1 MDSLL
6 AETQFIYH
14 GFPTKSTDTE
24 TCVDSGK
31 AQDGKAEAEADRI
44 KSLVR
49 TFLEDIGFDRS
60 IRINKDHEM
69 KVAVWQHFK
78 SLDLGEKIENS
89 IQKTLDPSVDT
100 AYHGYTSLP
109 FQVRVL
115 AAIQFMYMFLLD
127 DVAVEFLED
136 LEAFGQKF
144 IPNQPH
150 QHPLFTGL
158 DSHLR
163 NLSHYY
169 GPYCHSVITK
179 CMLDYTNGTVV
190 EFKMY
195 KASQSNFKPSPDL
208 RLMPMY
214 LRTKIGG
221 AEILLHLLFPNSVFP
236 EEEYA
241 MQYFP
246 VTLELVLAI
255 DFTNDILSYYKEFCV
270 GDEQGLFVA
279 NLADTHHVQHLDI
292 LQYLTNYTP
301 GVTNSAY
308 KQLRNSPSLLAVVKN
323 FMQGMIMLFTA
334 HRRYHLVE
342 LFADEQY
349 LLPYD
354 TDA

>member
-31 AQDGKAEAEADRI
+31 AQDEKAEAEADRI

-136 LEAFGQKF
+136 LEALVKSEFTL
-144 IPNQPH
+144 NQPH

-236 EEEYA
+236 EEEYV

-246 VTLELVLAI
+246 VTLEL
-255 DFTNDILSYYKEFCV
+255 KEFCV

-279 NLADTHHVQHLDI
+279 NLADTHYVQHLDI

-301 GVTNSAY
+301 GVTYSAY

>member
-31 AQDGKAEAEADRI
+31 AQDGKAQDEKAEAEADRI

-115 AAIQFMYMFLLD
+115 AAIRFMYMFLLD

-136 LEAFGQKF
+136 LEAFGQK
-144 IPNQPH
+144 
-150 QHPLFTGL
+150 
-158 DSHLR
+158 
-163 NLSHYY
+163 
-169 GPYCHSVITK
+169 
-179 CMLDYTNGTVV
+179 
-190 EFKMY
+190 
-195 KASQSNFKPSPDL
+195 
-208 RLMPMY
+208 
-214 LRTKIGG
+214 
-221 AEILLHLLFPNSVFP
+221 
-236 EEEYA
+236 
-241 MQYFP
+241 
-246 VTLELVLAI
+246 
-255 DFTNDILSYYKEFCV
+255 
-270 GDEQGLFVA
+270 
-279 NLADTHHVQHLDI
+279 
-292 LQYLTNYTP
+292 
-301 GVTNSAY
+301 
-308 KQLRNSPSLLAVVKN
+308 
-323 FMQGMIMLFTA
+323 
-334 HRRYHLVE
+334 
-342 LFADEQY
+342 
-349 LLPYD
+349 
-354 TDA
+354 